1 MGTHRYFFASAPWRT
16 DMNKWIAR
24 ALNPEKTQ
32 PPPAPDSG
40 TGEFSMPKPPPNS
53 PEPPKSHPVPEPRR
67 QTARPPQQDRSP
79 HAFLKSPERL
89 DRIRMGLKAE
99 SLLRHHGLGRGG
111 DETDS
116 EGRLVREG
124 GGWWECP
131 VGDHT
136 YHAGSCMRW
145 TPTLMWH
152 DFHERYFCFNCHH
165 SWSFE
170 EMKTLL
176 TTSNREPKER
186 P

>member
-1 MGTHRYFFASAPWRT
+1 MSRKATITAESVVESVKAL
-16 DMNKWIAR
+16 AR
-24 ALNPEKTQ
+24 LYEERPEPSPE
-32 PPPAPDSG
+32 PPPAP
-40 TGEFSMPKPPPNS
+40 K
-53 PEPPKSHPVPEPRR
+53 PEPPAPPVPKSHPVPQPRL

-79 HAFLKSPERL
+79 RAFPKYPERR

-124 GGWWECP
+124 GGWWKCP

-136 YHAGSCMRW
+136 YRAGSRMRW
-145 TPTLMWH
+145 IPTLMWH

-176 TTSNREPKER
+176 EKLKPRTKGKTMTINDTPEN
-186 P
+186 